1 MSTAQ
6 NEVAPV
12 IDTVNNPRHP
22 FGLPLGTIRGTMSLL
37 ICSFFWAALLWP
49 DPTPPKPLLAHYF
62 MLALVLLVFSPYS
75 KGAGDE
81 DTSRFVPRLMR
92 VLAIGGSLAILGFV
106 AATYPERLNVRLTPD
121 PTEVKDWWGIFL
133 ATVACGFAVGNVVR
147 LILGRNSPVFQTFR
161 AWLSVVGLLMMGA
174 ELVMWVSFSSADN
187 KQDEFLRFWQAFE
200 MAFVSCYFGTRA

>member
-1 MSTAQ
+1 MSTLQ
-6 NEVAPV
+6 NEAAPV
-12 IDTVNNPRHP
+12 IDSVNNPRHP

-49 DPTPPKPLLAHYF
+49 EPTPPKPLLAHYF

-75 KGAGDE
+75 KDSSEEG
-81 DTSRFVPRLMR
+81 SRFVPRLMR
-92 VLAIGGSLAILGFV
+92 VLAIGGSLAVLGIV
-106 AATYPERLNVRLTPD
+106 AASHPERLNARLTPD
-121 PTEVKDWWGIFL
+121 PAEVKDWWGVFL

-147 LILGRNSPVFQTFR
+147 LILGRDNPVFQTLR
-161 AWLSVVGLLMMGA
+161 AWLSVVGLLMMAA
-174 ELVMWVSFSSADN
+174 ELVMWVSFSTADN